1 MRINKASLVAAL
13 VLGGLFVGSTCALAQ
28 NDADKKGGGGKRG
41 FPTVEERLARIDEAV
56 KLTDE
61 QKPKVKAVLE
71 DSQKQMTEARN
82 APQEERREKMQTIM
96 ADQDKKLKDILT
108 PEQYEKYKAMPRPGR
123 GGGGGKKDGEKGDK
137 KE

>member
-13 VLGGLFVGSTCALAQ
+13 VLGGLLVGSTCALAQ
-28 NDADKKGGGGKRG
+28 ADGEKKGGGGKRG
-41 FPTVEERLARIDEAV
+41 FPTAEERLARIDEAV

-71 DSQKQMTEARN
+71 DSAKAMRDV
-82 APQEERREKMQTIM
+82 PQDQRREKMGEIM
-96 ADQDKKLKDILT
+96 AEQDKKLKDILT
-108 PEQYEKYKAMPRPGR
+108 PEQYEKYKAMPRGGR
-123 GGGGGKKDGEKGDK
+123 GGKKEGGEK